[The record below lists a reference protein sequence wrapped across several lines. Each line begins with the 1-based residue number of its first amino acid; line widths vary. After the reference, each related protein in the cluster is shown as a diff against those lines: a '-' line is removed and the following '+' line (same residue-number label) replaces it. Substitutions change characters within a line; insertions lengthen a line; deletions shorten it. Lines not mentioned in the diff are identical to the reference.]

1 VCRIIVGVKYCFR
14 YNARNRALARGE
26 DGEPISLENMPRPHR
41 RRREK
46 KLMTM
51 DEVNERFPLT
61 KYKAWVATR
70 ASEGLPTAG
79 GVAAVSPNRAV
90 SVKQADGAVPSSP
103 VDTKHSVDRPGTAAS
118 ARETPEVTVSSPTSA
133 MGGTFGEG
141 RKSTEVA
148 EKATATAHTYMP
160 PLAEVNTNA
169 TGDADKAEEEEDEED
184 HIHDALPPELLT
196 TPGDSCAICIDTI
209 EEDDDIRGLTC
220 GHAFHASC
228 LDPWLT
234 SRRACCPLCKAD
246 YYIPKPRPE
255 GEAAEA
261 ERPRRNGRLAMPTPP
276 GSAWTGI
283 RGNRGMMFPG
293 RGFMSSPVYGDGL
306 HVREW
311 SHRRAQEVRRAS
323 QAQTGNPAPAPDN
336 AASTRL
342 LFANPF
348 RGIRF
353 PGRARTGGNSNN
365 QPAAIPAPAQLD
377 EVVVR

>member
-1 VCRIIVGVKYCFR
+1 
-14 YNARNRALARGE
+14 
-26 DGEPISLENMPRPHR
+26 
-41 RRREK
+41 
-46 KLMTM
+46 MTM

-79 GVAAVSPNRAV
+79 GVAAVSPSRAA
-90 SVKQADGAVPSSP
+90 SVRHTESAVPSSP
-103 VDTKHSVDRPGTAAS
+103 VDTKHSVERPGTAAS
-118 ARETPEVTVSSPTSA
+118 SRETPEITVSSPTSA
-133 MGGTFGEG
+133 MGGTLGES
-141 RKSTEVA
+141 RKSTDGA
-148 EKATATAHTYMP
+148 EKASEAAHARMP
-160 PLAEVNTNA
+160 PLVEVNTAA
-169 TGDADKAEEEEDEED
+169 TADADKDDEDDED

-209 EEDDDIRGLTC
+209 VEDDDIRGLTC

-255 GEAAEA
+255 GETAEA
-261 ERPRRNGRLAMPTPP
+261 ERPRRNGRMAMPSPP
-276 GSAWTGI
+276 VSTWTGI
-283 RGNRGMMFPG
+283 RGNRGLIFPG

-311 SHRRAQEVRRAS
+311 GQRRTQEARRAS
-323 QAQTGNPAPAPDN
+323 QARSGESAPPADN

-348 RGIRF
+348 RGLHF
-353 PGRARTGGNSNN
+353 PRRNRTEGNSNN
-365 QPAAIPAPAQLD
+365 QPVTVPPPAQLE

>member
-1 VCRIIVGVKYCFR
+1 
-14 YNARNRALARGE
+14 
-26 DGEPISLENMPRPHR
+26 MPRPHR

-61 KYKAWVATR
+61 KYKAWVVAR

-79 GVAAVSPNRAV
+79 GVAAVSP
-90 SVKQADGAVPSSP
+90 SGAGSAKHAEGAAPSSP
-103 VDTKHSVDRPGTAAS
+103 VGTKHSVDRPRTAAS
-118 ARETPEVTVSSPTSA
+118 SRETPEVTVSSPTSA

-141 RKSTEVA
+141 RKSTDGA
-148 EKATATAHTYMP
+148 EKASAASHAHMP
-160 PLAEVNTNA
+160 PLAEVKTTA
-169 TGDADKAEEEEDEED
+169 TVDADKAEDEEEDEED

-261 ERPRRNGRLAMPTPP
+261 ERPRRNGRMVMPAPP
-276 GSAWTGI
+276 GSTWTGI

-293 RGFMSSPVYGDGL
+293 RGFMSSPIYGDGM

-311 SHRRAQEVRRAS
+311 GQRRAQEAGRAS
-323 QAQTGNPAPAPDN
+323 QAQTGEPAPAADN
-336 AASTRL
+336 PASTRL
-342 LFANPF
+342 LYANPF
-348 RGIRF
+348 RGLRF
-353 PGRARTGGNSNN
+353 PRRNRTADGSNN
-365 QPAAIPAPAQLD
+365 QPAAVPAPAQLE

>member
-1 VCRIIVGVKYCFR
+1 MYRIIVGVKYCFR

-26 DGEPISLENMPRPHR
+26 DGEPINLENMPRPHR

-61 KYKAWVATR
+61 KYKAWVAAR

-79 GVAAVSPNRAV
+79 GVAAVSPNRAA
-90 SVKQADGAVPSSP
+90 SIKHDDSALPSSP
-103 VDTKHSVDRPGTAAS
+103 VDTKHSADRPGTAAS
-118 ARETPEVTVSSPTSA
+118 AREISEVTVSSPTSA

-141 RKSTEVA
+141 RKGTEGA
-148 EKATATAHTYMP
+148 EKATAAERAHMP
-160 PLAEVNTNA
+160 PLAEVNTTA
-169 TGDADKAEEEEDEED
+169 TADADKAEDEEEEEED

-246 YYIPKPRPE
+246 YYVPKPRPD

-261 ERPRRNGRLAMPTPP
+261 ERPRRNGRMAMPAPP
-276 GSAWTGI
+276 GSAWSGI

-311 SHRRAQEVRRAS
+311 SQRRAQEARRSS
-323 QAQTGNPAPAPDN
+323 QAQASEPIPADN

-342 LFANPF
+342 LYANPF
-348 RGIRF
+348 RGLHF
-353 PGRARTGGNSNN
+353 PRRNRTSGNSNN
-365 QPAAIPAPAQLD
+365 QPAVVPAPAQLE